1 MMSSTTP
8 STTMMTAPSRMLCVW
23 GFSRIST
30 NSRMLAIKPAKIARP
45 PSIGPLGEPALCMKY
60 SSASLGTSIAPTL
73 YAKLLTTG
81 VIRKL
86 TTRAVSNA
94 SATGAIS

>member
-8 STTMMTAPSRMLCVW
+8 STTMMTAPSRMLCIW

-45 PSIGPLGEPALCMKY
+45 PSRGMGLWCIRR
-60 SSASLGTSIAPTL
+60 SSLGTSIAPTL